1 MAEVSIT
8 SIDEF
13 AIPAGVSPDSCGSR
27 YERETRA
34 GIIERKRVSRARR
47 GECQNLLRRKSTVP
61 EEKHRLYSAINDCLL
76 EERHLED
83 ILQSNFVPQH
93 SPRQLISPRAFLQSP
108 LFRVASRSAS
118 REQQCER
125 ILGTDSNGFPIS
137 YAGPELRQEDGLVFM
152 SLLNSVRDLR
162 VGTLAHFTPGEMCRA
177 LFNHYDGRSRERL
190 KNHILRLLKG
200 QIRTHTCA
208 VQLCSRFDFPSRG
221 MWSVSLAPDI
231 VKLFANANVWLDL
244 KTRLDLPDGLATWLY
259 GYVESQTRLIPI
271 RVETVKRMCGT
282 DADGRAFTNLLRIA
296 LRHLN
301 THKLIDPGYQ
311 IKDGLIRWRKPLLQG
326 PQTERYRETGVA
338 T

>member
-1 MAEVSIT
+1 MQKTEVASGN
-8 SIDEF
+8 EL
-13 AIPAGVSPDSCGSR
+13 AIPSAVIPDSSGCRLESGMR
-27 YERETRA
+27 VE
-34 GIIERKRVSRARR
+34 IIERKRVLRLQRE
-47 GECQNLLRRKSTVP
+47 ECRNLLRRKATIP
-61 EEKHRLYSAINDCLL
+61 EEKSRLFTAIADYLL
-76 EERHLED
+76 EEEHLEN

-108 LFRVASRSAS
+108 LFRVASRSAC
-118 REQQCER
+118 REPQCER
-125 ILGTDSNGFPIS
+125 ILGTDSEGFPII

-162 VGTLAHFTPGEMCRA
+162 VGTLAHFIPGEMCRA
-177 LFNHYDGRSRERL
+177 LFKHYDGRSRERL

-200 QIRTHTCA
+200 QIRTYTCA
-208 VQLCSRFDFPSRG
+208 VQLCSRFDYPSRG

-271 RVETVKRMCGT
+271 PVETVKRMCGT

-296 LRHLN
+296 LKHLN
-301 THKLIDPGYQ
+301 THKLIDTGYQ
-311 IKDGLIRWRKPLLQG
+311 IKDGLIRWRKPLLKG